1 MISVILR
8 TATRFLMVLL
18 LLFSAVLVVR
28 GHNAPGGGFIGGLV
42 ASAALALYAI
52 AYDTQAARRLLRI
65 EPRNFIGIGLLLAA
79 ASGALGLAAG
89 RPFMTGLWGTLKI
102 SRATALDLGS
112 PVLFD
117 VGVYLVVIGVTLT
130 IVLSFA
136 EE

>member
-8 TATRFLMVLL
+8 TATRFLMVLM
-18 LLFSAVLVVR
+18 LLFSVFLVVR
-28 GHNAPGGGFIGGLV
+28 GHNSPGGGFIGGLV
-42 ASAALALYAI
+42 ASAAFALYAI
-52 AYDTQAARRLLRI
+52 AFDTAAARRLLRVD
-65 EPRNFIGIGLLLAA
+65 PRNFIGLGLLLAA
-79 ASGALGLAAG
+79 TSGVLSLLAG
-89 RPFMTGLWGTLKI
+89 RPFMTGLWGSLRI
-102 SRATALDLGS
+102 SRGTALDLGT